1 MFRSENIKNKIKKVP
16 MNQFSTFLYNIDSIS
31 GDEYFEDVDKLF
43 ESLTSLN
50 LKSLKKRPSNKT
62 LKRVIEEIY
71 KH

>member
-1 MFRSENIKNKIKKVP
+1 

-62 LKRVIEEIY
+62 LKRVIEEID